1 MQDNTKKSFTQP
13 PAQGLI
19 KTKFGMPS
27 WDTWHILS
35 HFLVQK
41 QQQKMPLPPLILTAI
56 IFNDARCLTKVLC
69 NPSPTIELKL
79 CSNST
84 FVEIGIS
91 NRFCL
96 IQGNPSLNSGEGKAL
111 NVERFDQIK
120 FSLTKCSRKQWLYCQ
135 VSLFSKAHHL
145 KPWNWKG
152 TKKKSFQYLPK
163 HPNFGRFT
171 LTFYSLHRHCI
182 LLILYFMIFSLLQIL
197 PWIRFPILISNGRRE
212 WRLTALK
219 SSP

>member
-1 MQDNTKKSFTQP
+1 M
-13 PAQGLI
+13 LL
-19 KTKFGMPS
+19 

-35 HFLVQK
+35 HILVKK
-41 QQQKMPLPPLILTAI
+41 QQQKMPLSPLILTAT
-56 IFNDARCLTKVLC
+56 IFSDAGCLTKAWVDLF
-69 NPSPTIELKL
+69 NASPTIQLKL
-79 CSNST
+79 CSSST

-120 FSLTKCSRKQWLYCQ
+120 FSLTKCNRKQWLYYQ
-135 VSLFSKAHHL
+135 VSSFSKARHL

-163 HPNFGRFT
+163 HSNLLSLSIHSIVFCWSYISWFFLFFRFCHESV
-171 LTFYSLHRHCI
+171 F
-182 LLILYFMIFSLLQIL
+182 
-197 PWIRFPILISNGRRE
+197 RFLFPMGGESEG
-212 WRLTALK
+212 WRL
-219 SSP
+219 